1 MPLSAVGDLPSDDTL
16 LRTIQRQREAVP
28 LSPNSC
34 LPDVLRKTD
43 RGEDFILY
51 ESNHMIIFTCKSN
64 LGVLKNCNHW
74 FADGTFSV
82 RLDDAQFC
90 YRVRQKF

>member
-1 MPLSAVGDLPSDDTL
+1 MEHWAVVNNQSIP
-16 LRTIQRQREAVP
+16 REAVP

-43 RGEDFILY
+43 RGEDFVLY
-51 ESNHMIIFTCKSN
+51 KSNHMIIFTCKSN
-64 LGVLKNCNHW
+64 SDVLKSCNHW

-82 RLDDAQFC
+82 RFG
-90 YRVRQKF
+90 